1 MEWISNAKCG
11 QELNTG
17 TIFNAKKIGLRVT
30 IHKLHG
36 LGNDWYLTSR
46 DLGIERENLRTEDF
60 EQAIQRAKD
69 IVRLK
74 LFTLNQIFKDFL
86 EDDTETTFTRY

>member
-17 TIFNAKKIGLRVT
+17 TIFNAKKIGHRVT

-36 LGNDWYLTSR
+36 LGNGWYLTSR

-74 LFTLNQIFKDFL
+74 LFTLNQLFKDFL

>member
-1 MEWISNAKCG
+1 MEWISNAKYG

-17 TIFNAKKIGLRVT
+17 TIFYAKKIGRSVT

-36 LGNDWYLTSR
+36 FGNGWYLTCR
-46 DLGIERENLRTEDF
+46 DLDIERENLRTEDF
-60 EQAIQRAKD
+60 DQAIQKAKD

-74 LFTLNQIFKDFL
+74 LFSFNQLFKDFL
-86 EDDTETTFTRY
+86 EDDAETTFTRY

>member
-11 QELNTG
+11 QEFNTG
-17 TIFNAKKIGLRVT
+17 TIFNAKKIGSRVT

-36 LGNDWYLTSR
+36 LGNGWYLTSR

-60 EQAIQRAKD
+60 EQAIQMAKD

-74 LFTLNQIFKDFL
+74 LFTLNQLFKDFL